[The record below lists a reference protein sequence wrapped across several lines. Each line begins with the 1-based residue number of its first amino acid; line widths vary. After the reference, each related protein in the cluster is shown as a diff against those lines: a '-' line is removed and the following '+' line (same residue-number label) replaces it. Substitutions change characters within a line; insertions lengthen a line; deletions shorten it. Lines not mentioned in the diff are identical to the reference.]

1 MHTTRSGVTFIN
13 YDQYRNIEKQ
23 NNLNVFG
30 INKPKDTNRDSQNQL
45 RPPMPEGGSFTI
57 VKASFANS

>member
-1 MHTTRSGVTFIN
+1 VHTARSGVTFIN
-13 YDQYRNIEKQ
+13 YAQYGNSEKP

-45 RPPMPEGGSFTI
+45 RPPMPEGGEP
-57 VKASFANS
+57 